1 MALTIAKNTDMRHDI
16 DLTLMNRR
24 DLKFVPLT
32 LAFDSSYP
40 TGGEEFSF
48 DGVSTIVTM
57 IIEDTALY
65 TFMYDYVNDKIL
77 AYVKTSGLQAAD
89 TTNLSAQTGI
99 HALLIG
105 Y

>member
-1 MALTIAKNTDMRHDI
+1 MALTIAKNTNMRNDI

-32 LAFDSSYP
+32 LAFDSSYA
-40 TGGEEFSF
+40 TGGEDFSF

-57 IIEDTALY
+57 IIEDSVLY
-65 TFMYDYVNDKIL
+65 SFIYDYTNDKIL
-77 AYVKTSGLQAAD
+77 AYVKTTGAEVANLTDLSG
-89 TTNLSAQTGI
+89 QTGI
-99 HALLIG
+99 HALLLG